1 MGAFG
6 VTNMGVKSGRDMP
19 TDGTDSLE
27 QRCAECGELF
37 PTAQAVA
44 EHEAVTHHRVLGVK
58 EP

>member
-1 MGAFG
+1 MR
-6 VTNMGVKSGRDMP
+6 VESGRDMP